1 MSLRIPRALREALRD
16 YQRDAVDG
24 MRRYLGE
31 FDRAN
36 PRAALVHM
44 PTGSGKTAIIATLA
58 RCWTAP
64 GPVVVIAPRIG
75 LRQQLARDLSERFFR
90 HAGVDPALL
99 PRRVVSLTDGS
110 ATVDVRDDAVVV
122 ATVQM
127 LTSIQ
132 RRATPLADILLRR
145 TSLVLFDEG
154 HYEPA
159 MVWSDVVRSLPAP
172 RVIFTATAFRDD
184 FKLFDIDERHT
195 YHYGLEEARRQR
207 YIRSV
212 VLHPFDPIRNPAAF
226 TDQVLDTYDH

>member
-1 MSLRIPRALREALRD
+1 MSLRIPRVLTEALRD
-16 YQRDAVDG
+16 YQRDAVYR

-90 HAGVDPALL
+90 HAGVDPTLL

-159 MVWSDVVRSLPAP
+159 MVWKVTGD
-172 RVIFTATAFRDD
+172 
-184 FKLFDIDERHT
+184 
-195 YHYGLEEARRQR
+195 
-207 YIRSV
+207 
-212 VLHPFDPIRNPAAF
+212 
-226 TDQVLDTYDH
+226 